1 VASHGGRVLLPI
13 CPNIKSLD
21 GHIQTAEGTATV
33 PRFEPAAEEIY
44 YLCAPHGLTAT
55 HHDQVNADLLAFIKA

>member
-1 VASHGGRVLLPI
+1 M
-13 CPNIKSLD
+13 
-21 GHIQTAEGTATV
+21 

-55 HHDQVNADLLAFIKA
+55 HHDQVNADLLAFIKRNAMQGRRLLDARFSSKDLAHY